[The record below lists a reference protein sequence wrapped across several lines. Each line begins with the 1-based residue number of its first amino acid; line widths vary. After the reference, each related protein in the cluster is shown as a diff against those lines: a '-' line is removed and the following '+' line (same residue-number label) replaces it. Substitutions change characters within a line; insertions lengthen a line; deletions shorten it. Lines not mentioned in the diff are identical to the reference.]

1 MQIIAARTRNL
12 LEWKELAEISR
23 DFETETNSRMLRKV
37 ILETGPWCGPELTV
51 AWEQYMQT
59 EGLSPHVHC
68 QYCESETKPLVV
80 VTPVKGKQRRKTT
93 CFCTDCWQFTCKHTG
108 RDKVTDMSFLKNMD
122 VTTGKLLKALPYAEE
137 EHPRRIRGA
146 VTDHEFDQFRRDR
159 LKMRK
164 AGGPDGYTNEMIR
177 VLTQE
182 ELDVLR
188 EWADRVLRDAQG
200 AEILTE
206 EVLNGTVSLL
216 HKGGDTNDRPSDW
229 RPIVLLNTCM
239 QLVYHVI
246 NCRLTEI
253 TEKENLIAPGQ
264 AGGRQG
270 RGVDVNQAK
279 MDWLTQ
285 EAHRLQQR
293 FFRIDIDFKNAF
305 NSMSQSALWAIMRAY
320 NIPDV
325 DLLEAIY
332 KKTSVRMH
340 PNDESCATITFDTGV
355 AQGSAL
361 SPRLFIIFMNALL
374 DHLTQTGKA
383 FNISHGVVGTDQFN
397 NVAWTMLPCWR
408 RTPQERTSFFK
419 PYDNFRTGVECKS
432 T

>member
-1 MQIIAARTRNL
+1 
-12 LEWKELAEISR
+12 
-23 DFETETNSRMLRKV
+23 
-37 ILETGPWCGPELTV
+37 
-51 AWEQYMQT
+51 
-59 EGLSPHVHC
+59 
-68 QYCESETKPLVV
+68 
-80 VTPVKGKQRRKTT
+80 
-93 CFCTDCWQFTCKHTG
+93 
-108 RDKVTDMSFLKNMD
+108 
-122 VTTGKLLKALPYAEE
+122 
-137 EHPRRIRGA
+137 
-146 VTDHEFDQFRRDR
+146 
-159 LKMRK
+159 
-164 AGGPDGYTNEMIR
+164 
-177 VLTQE
+177 
-182 ELDVLR
+182 
-188 EWADRVLRDAQG
+188 
-200 AEILTE
+200 
-206 EVLNGTVSLL
+206 
-216 HKGGDTNDRPSDW
+216 
-229 RPIVLLNTCM
+229 LNTCM

-383 FNISHGVVGTDQFN
+383 FNISHGVVGTDQFR
-397 NVAWTMLPCWR
+397 R
-408 RTPQERTSFFK
+408 RTTQERTSFFK

>member
-1 MQIIAARTRNL
+1 
-12 LEWKELAEISR
+12 
-23 DFETETNSRMLRKV
+23 
-37 ILETGPWCGPELTV
+37 
-51 AWEQYMQT
+51 
-59 EGLSPHVHC
+59 
-68 QYCESETKPLVV
+68 
-80 VTPVKGKQRRKTT
+80 
-93 CFCTDCWQFTCKHTG
+93 
-108 RDKVTDMSFLKNMD
+108 
-122 VTTGKLLKALPYAEE
+122 
-137 EHPRRIRGA
+137 
-146 VTDHEFDQFRRDR
+146 
-159 LKMRK
+159 
-164 AGGPDGYTNEMIR
+164 MIR

-188 EWADRVLRDAQG
+188 EWADRVLRDTHG

-305 NSMSQSALWAIMRAY
+305 NSSCQAIIRSLFLGIALYVLVCRRDTVFSYRSLSCDARRIFQAQFVALRSRFR
-320 NIPDV
+320 IP
-325 DLLEAIY
+325 I
-332 KKTSVRMH
+332 S
-340 PNDESCATITFDTGV
+340 S
-355 AQGSAL
+355 
-361 SPRLFIIFMNALL
+361 NAFT
-374 DHLTQTGKA
+374 H
-383 FNISHGVVGTDQFN
+383 
-397 NVAWTMLPCWR
+397 
-408 RTPQERTSFFK
+408 
-419 PYDNFRTGVECKS
+419 
-432 T
+432 